1 MQDIW
6 NAIVMWYKDYFRSSR
21 FGLLLLLCLIFLL
34 LRKKNKPTRKA
45 LFWPTLLLCIVIFC
59 PLTARYIMKLVGQ
72 DVYWRVY
79 WLLPIILLAA
89 YAGTE
94 LVSALKGRW
103 KQILAAVVCIVLIG
117 VNGSFV
123 FTDRYFGE
131 KDNVYK
137 VPGEVVA
144 VADAIEEHAQ
154 LNHIKK
160 RSVSPMEIATYLRIY
175 DASIKQNYGRN
186 MVTGHKAQT
195 QLYCQINADEPDYEV
210 LAEKARKK
218 KCRYV
223 VLRRVAEDE
232 DAMEALN
239 YERIY
244 ETENF
249 SVYVDRNYLK

>member
-94 LVSALKGRW
+94 LVSALKRRW

-117 VNGSFV
+117 MNGSFV

-154 LNHIKK
+154 LNHIRKK
-160 RSVSPMEIATYLRIY
+160 SVSPMEI
-175 DASIKQNYGRN
+175 GRN